1 MIHADAKSLNTRGN
15 RLFSA
20 KKTLDSRNQ
29 ELAENF
35 YPARADFTVSRDM
48 GSDFADHLVT
58 GYPALVARDLGN
70 SLGAMLRPKGKE
82 WFHIKADREEK
93 EDHEAK
99 AWMEWATGVERR
111 AMYDRR
117 SNFTR
122 ATKEGDMDFA
132 NFGAAV
138 ISTEVNQRDMTL
150 LYRTWHL
157 RDVAWAEDVYGQ
169 IAEVYRNW
177 KPTAAQLC
185 YYFPKT
191 VHANV
196 VKLKD
201 KEPHREVKVRH
212 VCVQSEIYGDKFKH
226 PWTSLFIDVE
236 NDHILEERGS
246 WTSIY
251 TIPRWATLAG
261 SAYSYSPAALIAL
274 PDARLL
280 QAMTLTLL
288 DAGER
293 AANPPMIGVAE
304 AIRSD
309 LQVFA
314 GGFTSVDAEYDERLG
329 EVLRPLTQDKS
340 GLPYGFEMADRI
352 NSMLREAFY
361 LNTLSMPPV
370 GGPQMTAFEVGQ
382 RVQEYIRN
390 ALPLFEP
397 MEDEYNSAL
406 CDITFET
413 LMRQGAFG
421 PPDTIPKAIRG
432 GEIQFRFESPL
443 ADMIE
448 REKGQAFL
456 EAKAMIAEATS
467 IDQTAPLIMD
477 FKETLRDVLS
487 GIGTPTKWLR
497 SPEDVAA
504 EIQKMEEQAQA
515 AETLAAMQQGADVA
529 NTLGQASQ
537 AFQPPSPVI

>member
-1 MIHADAKSLNTRGN
+1 
-15 RLFSA
+15 
-20 KKTLDSRNQ
+20 
-29 ELAENF
+29 
-35 YPARADFTVSRDM
+35 
-48 GSDFADHLVT
+48 
-58 GYPALVARDLGN
+58 
-70 SLGAMLRPKGKE
+70 
-82 WFHIKADREEK
+82 
-93 EDHEAK
+93 
-99 AWMEWATGVERR
+99 
-111 AMYDRR
+111 
-117 SNFTR
+117 
-122 ATKEGDMDFA
+122 
-132 NFGAAV
+132 
-138 ISTEVNQRDMTL
+138 
-150 LYRTWHL
+150 
-157 RDVAWAEDVYGQ
+157 
-169 IAEVYRNW
+169 
-177 KPTAAQLC
+177 
-185 YYFPKT
+185 
-191 VHANV
+191 
-196 VKLKD
+196 
-201 KEPHREVKVRH
+201 
-212 VCVQSEIYGDKFKH
+212 
-226 PWTSLFIDVE
+226 
-236 NDHILEERGS
+236 
-246 WTSIY
+246 
-251 TIPRWATLAG
+251 
-261 SAYSYSPAALIAL
+261 
-274 PDARLL
+274 
-280 QAMTLTLL
+280 
-288 DAGER
+288 
-293 AANPPMIGVAE
+293 
-304 AIRSD
+304 
-309 LQVFA
+309 
-314 GGFTSVDAEYDERLG
+314 
-329 EVLRPLTQDKS
+329 
-340 GLPYGFEMADRI
+340 
-352 NSMLREAFY
+352 
-361 LNTLSMPPV
+361 
-370 GGPQMTAFEVGQ
+370 MTAFEVGQ